1 MKNLITLIILL
12 FTINIYSQNRIIDQY
27 NITKI
32 CYVEDT
38 TKDTNSDVLDTFGQ
52 ITVTENN
59 IQVNIENKLNITL
72 VIVSEIEEGEHDGK
86 EFLYCRALLDD
97 KIYVDLVLINNQS
110 MFINY
115 DDKSSLALLFE

>member
-1 MKNLITLIILL
+1 MKNIITLIILL

-59 IQVNIENKLNITL
+59 IQINIENKLNITL
-72 VIVSEIEEGEHDGK
+72 VIVSEIEEKVYDGK